1 MIAGLSEGAVID
13 IDNSPFLTAL
23 IQSWLM
29 AGKTAPE
36 IESLLS
42 GFGIDADVT
51 PFEGSMNEMIAAAEG
66 ASNAVIENLT
76 YSQETETEAVTEESD
91 VN

>member
-1 MIAGLSEGAVID
+1 
-13 IDNSPFLTAL
+13 
-23 IQSWLM
+23 M

-36 IESLLS
+36 IEALLS

-51 PFEGSMNEMIAAAEG
+51 PFVGSMNEMKAAAEG
-66 ASNAVIENLT
+66 ASNAVIQDLS